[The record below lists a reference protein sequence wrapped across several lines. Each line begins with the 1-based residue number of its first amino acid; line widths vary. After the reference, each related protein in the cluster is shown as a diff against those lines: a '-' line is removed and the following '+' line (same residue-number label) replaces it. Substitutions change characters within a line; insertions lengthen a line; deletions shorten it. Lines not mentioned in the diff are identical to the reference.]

1 MIHNLGLTD
10 RVIRMIV
17 AIVFI
22 VMFLSGN
29 ILGRPI
35 AIVFFSLAAILAF
48 TSVVSF
54 CPTYLAFNFTTIKK
68 KN

>member
-1 MIHNLGLTD
+1 
-10 RVIRMIV
+10 MIV